1 MLKPAYKGGDN
12 MNRITKRIVTLLL
25 VSSLSMLLSIVGCKS
40 ASGTSSAPSYNPTQ
54 TGSQEVSSFL
64 LNAQSRYEANPE
76 SQIIGISSSDF
87 LSLKVQSDSVIL
99 LNDKSYDYC
108 VSRIGNPATL
118 SIDFNL
124 ANYAISYAPSYGSTG
139 SLPIQ
144 VTVHQDKNLIGEF
157 TFQEDGAL
165 LNSSPVFLE
174 AYQVGDLL
182 FLFLYYTPASTAS
195 FESLWLVLLP
205 ANS

>member
-1 MLKPAYKGGDN
+1 
-12 MNRITKRIVTLLL
+12 
-25 VSSLSMLLSIVGCKS
+25 MLLSIVGCKS

-64 LNAQSRYEANPE
+64 LNAQSRYKAALSGKDSPE
-76 SQIIGISSSDF
+76 SQIIGISAPDF

-99 LNDKSYDYC
+99 LNEKSYDYS

-118 SIDFNL
+118 SIDLNL
-124 ANYAISYAPSYGSTG
+124 ISYAIDYAPSYGATG

-144 VTVHQDKNLIGEF
+144 VTVHQDKNLIGGF
-157 TFQEDGAL
+157 TFQEDGVL

-174 AYQVGDLL
+174 AYHVGDLL
-182 FLFLYYTPASTAS
+182 FLFLYYTPASIAS

-205 ANS
+205 VNP

>member
-1 MLKPAYKGGDN
+1 VVA
-12 MNRITKRIVTLLL
+12 
-25 VSSLSMLLSIVGCKS
+25 
-40 ASGTSSAPSYNPTQ
+40 Q
-54 TGSQEVSSFL
+54 TG
-64 LNAQSRYEANPE
+64 AGHPE
-76 SQIIGISSSDF
+76 SQIIGISASDF

-118 SIDFNL
+118 SIDLNL
-124 ANYAISYAPSYGSTG
+124 ANYAINYAPSYGATG

-144 VTVHQDKNLIGEF
+144 VTVQQDKNLIGGF
-157 TFQEDGAL
+157 TFQEDGVL

-182 FLFLYYTPASTAS
+182 FLFLYYTPPSTAS

-205 ANS
+205 VNP